1 MGRRKDRIAME
12 STYRIEQDM
21 LGRVEISD
29 DAYYGI
35 HTARALENFGVS
47 GRKTNRNLI
56 YAIVLVKKA
65 AAMANVRIG
74 QLSEDKAQAI
84 IKACDDIMAGKLDEH
99 FVVDTLQGG
108 AGTSSNMNVNEVIA
122 NRALEIMGNK
132 KGDYHIIHP
141 LDQVNCCQST
151 NDVYPTALRIAAI
164 KLLRILSESLASLQ
178 ESLQVNEEKFSNI
191 LKLGRTQL
199 MDALPITA
207 GQEFGAYARAVSR
220 DRWRLYKIEER
231 LRETNLGG
239 TAVGTGIN
247 APLAYIYTVTDIL
260 QDLSGL
266 GLARSDY
273 PIDNTQNMD
282 VFVEVSGLLKSAA
295 VNLMK
300 IANDMRLLSSGPA
313 GGIGEMK
320 LPAVQAGSSIMPGK
334 VNPVICEMVVQT
346 SMKIISNDTCI
357 TLAAASGQLELNA
370 FTPLIAECLL
380 ESLEIL
386 TRAVEIFNQKCIKGI
401 EIDEKKCR
409 EHVESSSAL
418 AAALIDYIGYD
429 QASRIAGEAR
439 QSGKTIKQVLVEY
452 NIMTEEQA
460 LQVLNLFQVTK
471 PGIPGR

>member
-1 MGRRKDRIAME
+1 ME
-12 STYRIEQDM
+12 TEMTYRIEEDM
-21 LGRVEISD
+21 LGRAEIPA

-35 HTARALENFGVS
+35 HTARALENFRVS
-47 GRKTNRNLI
+47 GRKTNQNLI

-65 AAMANVRIG
+65 AAMANVHIG
-74 QLSEDKAQAI
+74 QLTEDKAQAI
-84 IKACDDIMAGKLDEH
+84 IKACDDILTGNLDEH
-99 FVVDTLQGG
+99 FIVDAMQGG

-122 NRALEIMGNK
+122 NRALEIMGEK
-132 KGDYHIIHP
+132 KGDYQIIHP

-164 KLLRILSESLASLQ
+164 KLLRILSESFANLQ
-178 ESLQVNEEKFSNI
+178 ESLQANENKFSGI

-231 LRETNLGG
+231 LREINLGG
-239 TAVGTGIN
+239 TAIGTGIN

-266 GLARSDY
+266 GLARSDF

-295 VNLMK
+295 VNLIK
-300 IANDMRLLSSGPA
+300 IANDLRLLSSGPV
-313 GGIGEMK
+313 GGIGEIK

-346 SMKIISNDTCI
+346 AMKVISNDTCI

-370 FTPLIAECLL
+370 FIPLIAECLL
-380 ESLEIL
+380 DSLEIL
-386 TRAVEIFNQKCIKGI
+386 TKAVDIFNKKCIKGI
-401 EIDEKKCR
+401 IIDVDKCR
-409 EHVESSSAL
+409 EHVEASSAL
-418 AAALIDYIGYD
+418 AAALIDYTGYD
-429 QASRIAGEAR
+429 QAARIAEKAR
-439 QSGKTIKQVLVEY
+439 QRGKTIKQVLVDDD
-452 NIMTEEQA
+452 IMTEEQA
-460 LQVLNLFQVTK
+460 LQILNLFQVTK
-471 PGIPGR
+471 PGIPGK

>member
-1 MGRRKDRIAME
+1 MKTE
-12 STYRIEQDM
+12 LTYRIEEDM
-21 LGRVEISD
+21 LGRVEIPV
-29 DAYYGI
+29 DACYGI
-35 HTARALENFGVS
+35 HTARALENFRVS
-47 GRKTNRNLI
+47 DRKTNQNLI

-65 AAMANVRIG
+65 AALANVHIG
-74 QLSEDKAQAI
+74 QLPEDKAQAI
-84 IKACDDIMAGKLDEH
+84 IQACEDILAGKLDKH
-99 FVVDTLQGG
+99 FIVDALQGG

-122 NRALEIMGNK
+122 NRALEIMGEK

-164 KLLRILSESLASLQ
+164 KLLRILSESFAALQ
-178 ESLQVNEEKFSNI
+178 ESLQVNENKFSGI

-207 GQEFGAYARAVSR
+207 GQECGAYARAVSR

-231 LRETNLGG
+231 LREINLGG
-239 TAVGTGIN
+239 TAIGTGIN

-282 VFVEVSGLLKSAA
+282 IFVEVSGLLKSAA
-295 VNLMK
+295 VTLMK
-300 IANDMRLLSSGPA
+300 IANDLRLLASGPA
-313 GGIGEMK
+313 GGLGEIK

-346 SMKIISNDTCI
+346 AMKVIANDTCI

-370 FTPLIAECLL
+370 FIPLIAECLL

-386 TRAVEIFNQKCIKGI
+386 TRAVDIFNHKCIKGI
-401 EIDEKKCR
+401 AFDVEKCS
-409 EHVESSSAL
+409 EHVEASSAL

-429 QASRIAGEAR
+429 QAAQIAEKAR
-439 QSGKTIKQVLVEY
+439 QKGKTIKQVLAEDD
-452 NIMTEEQA
+452 IMPEEQA
-460 LQVLNLFQVTK
+460 LQILNLFQVTR
-471 PGIPGR
+471 PGIPGK